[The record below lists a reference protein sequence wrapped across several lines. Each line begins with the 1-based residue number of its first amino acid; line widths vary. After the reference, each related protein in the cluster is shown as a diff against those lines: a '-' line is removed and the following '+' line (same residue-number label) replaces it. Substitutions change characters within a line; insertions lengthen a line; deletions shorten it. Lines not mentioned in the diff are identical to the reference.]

1 MIMAVDLFY
10 FLVFPGLLFAGITG
24 GFLSWFDR
32 KVTARVQFRKGPPLF
47 QPFYDFFKLLLV
59 KETILPKHGSPL
71 FFFWLLSFLFLVQQW
86 QGYLFFCRLFNIT
99 TGFRGDLLVIFYLLT
114 IPSFSYIIGALASG
128 NPLAAVGG
136 SREMKLI
143 LSYELTFLLVIAGV
157 IMKCGQQFDLN
168 SIIQTQQAASPFIG
182 SVSGVLLFIVA
193 IFCIQAKL
201 ALVPFDMPEAEAE
214 ITEGIFIEYSGA
226 PYALI
231 KLTKYIM
238 LFVLPS
244 LLAAL
249 LLGGF
254 RLDGINI
261 LWSILKVLG
270 IVLLLTLI
278 RNTNPRIKIKQ
289 AVKFFLYMDE
299 SDRGDC
305 NSVDSIWFTEKQRRW
320 DLKVIASK
328 NRSGSFTSG
337 EPHAIIAI
345 LRSSIALHQGTIW
358 NGLGSCLSAVS
369 GMQMYCW

>member
-1 MIMAVDLFY
+1 MAADLFY

-32 KVTARVQFRKGPPLF
+32 KVTARVQFRKGPPVL

-59 KETILPKHGSPL
+59 KETILPKRGSPVT
-71 FFFWLLSFLFLVQQW
+71 FLLAPIFSVFGATMAGVFILLP
-86 QGYLFFCRLFNIT
+86 LFNIT

-143 LSYELTFLLVIAGV
+143 LSYELTFLLVIAGI

-226 PYALI
+226 AYAFI

-238 LFVLPS
+238 LFILPS
-244 LLAAL
+244 LLVGI

-278 RNTNPRIKIKQ
+278 RNTNPRIRIKQ
-289 AVKFFLYMDE
+289 AVSFFL
-299 SDRGDC
+299 
-305 NSVDSIWFTEKQRRW
+305 IWMN
-320 DLKVIASK
+320 LIAVIA
-328 NRSGSFTSG
+328 
-337 EPHAIIAI
+337 IVLIAF
-345 LRSSIALHQGTIW
+345 G
-358 NGLGSCLSAVS
+358 
-369 GMQMYCW
+369 Y

>member
-1 MIMAVDLFY
+1 MAVDFFY
-10 FLVFPGLLFAGITG
+10 FLVFPGLLFMAVTG
-24 GFLSWFDR
+24 AFLSWFDR
-32 KVTARVQFRKGPPLF
+32 KITARVQFRKGPPLL

-71 FFFWLLSFLFLVQQW
+71 IFLLAPVFAVFGATMAGVFILLP
-86 QGYLFFCRLFNIT
+86 LFNIT

-114 IPSFSYIIGALASG
+114 IPSFSYIIGSLSSG

-143 LSYELTFLLVIAGV
+143 LSYELTFLLLIAG
-157 IMKCGQQFDLN
+157 IILKCGQQFDLN
-168 SIIQTQQAASPFIG
+168 SIIQTQQAGSSFIG
-182 SVSGVLLFIVA
+182 SVSGVLLFIVG

-201 ALVPFDMPEAEAE
+201 ALVPFDIPEAEAE

-231 KLTKYIM
+231 KLAKYLM
-238 LFVLPS
+238 LFILPAF
-244 LLAAL
+244 LTAL

-254 RLDGINI
+254 RFDGIHI

-289 AVKFFLYMDE
+289 AVNFFVVWMNL
-299 SDRGDC
+299 
-305 NSVDSIWFTEKQRRW
+305 F
-320 DLKVIASK
+320 
-328 NRSGSFTSG
+328 
-337 EPHAIIAI
+337 AIIAI
-345 LRSSIALHQGTIW
+345 VLIMFG
-358 NGLGSCLSAVS
+358 
-369 GMQMYCW
+369 Y